1 MKKQQQTDHQGE
13 ENNKDKKEILS
24 ALILGRRC
32 SLYSI
37 ENKSTENYASIKL

>member
-24 ALILGRRC
+24 ALILGRHC
-32 SLYSI
+32 SL
-37 ENKSTENYASIKL
+37 